1 MSALQQK
8 HTKLDQTFTFMS
20 YIRMRAI
27 QEELGGENPEQSEMA
42 LLRERFAKADLP
54 EEVRKEVERELA
66 RLERLPT
73 AAPDYHVARRT
84 GPHWSAAIVG

>member
-1 MSALQQK
+1 MV
-8 HTKLDQTFTFMS
+8 
-20 YIRMRAI
+20 
-27 QEELGGENPEQSEMA
+27 

-54 EEVRKEVERELA
+54 EEVRSEVERELA

-84 GPHWSAAIVG
+84 GPRWSAAIVA